1 MKSLDPGLRR
11 GDSFK
16 SSVCRI
22 VISVC
27 WIVGPILRIV
37 LPILRIVGRI
47 FQIVIPAQGVAGVS
61 DRMRSACETA
71 MA

>member
-16 SSVCRI
+16 I
-22 VISVC
+22 PTF
-27 WIVGPILRIV
+27 G
-37 LPILRIVGRI
+37 
-47 FQIVIPAQGVAGVS
+47 IVIPAQGAAGVS
-61 DRMRSACETA
+61 DRMRFVCETV

>member
-16 SSVCRI
+16 
-22 VISVC
+22 
-27 WIVGPILRIV
+27 ILTF
-37 LPILRIVGRI
+37 G
-47 FQIVIPAQGVAGVS
+47 IVIPVQGVAGVS
-61 DRMRSACETA
+61 DCMRSACETV